1 MIGKNN
7 SVFVHLKTDVP
18 SLISIH
24 CIAHKLELG
33 FQDTIKDVK
42 LFEDAK
48 EMLKGIWKYYKYSC
62 KAVREIKELA
72 DMMGERTYRAVKAD
86 GSRWIPHLERALKVF
101 LTKNYKL
108 VVTHFQHAS
117 QAKDSSA
124 KMQGRATNC
133 GKKLT
138 RYLLVKFLHLLL
150 LLDIVQQVRKVS
162 LVFQREEGTIA
173 LVQDKINALNA
184 SLEALKTRPGEHLRS
199 LEGSVDA
206 HNRFND
212 IVLSKKDTDDASFL
226 TTRDTLIDLAKQYI
240 SSRFSNFNDN
250 SVLKAAASITEP
262 LLWPEDRAALLVYR
276 EDHLDYLINHSDHLI
291 TGPTVAFNELTCK
304 DEWLELKLHYHRGGL
319 RLSAKKFWQE
329 LFTNP
334 HYSARFPNLL
344 VLIELCLVIP
354 IQTACCERSNS
365 CLNRIMTDFRSSL
378 DVSTVDALMFVSLN
392 GPDHAEY
399 NATRAVVHS
408 GQRLRRPEIMDT

>member
-1 MIGKNN
+1 MTDGTADVGTREVEDVYVRFLENGVPVSKFAGLKECHNAKATGITEAIKEVLNEIDDNWKQKLVCLGSDGASVMIRTNN
-7 SVFVHLKTDVP
+7 SVYFHLKTDVP

-42 LFEDAK
+42 LLQDAK
-48 EMLKGIWKYYKYSC
+48 EMLPGIWKYYKYSC
-62 KAVREIKELA
+62 KAVRQIKELA
-72 DMMGERTYRAVKAD
+72 DMMGERAYKAVKAD
-86 GSRWIPHLERALKVF
+86 GSRWIPHLERALKLF

-138 RYLLVKFLHLLL
+138 RYLFLKFLHLLL

-173 LVQDKINALNA
+173 LVQDKINALNI
-184 SLEALKTRPGEHLRS
+184 SVEALKTRPGEHLRS

-212 IVLSKKDTDDASFL
+212 SF
-226 TTRDTLIDLAKQYI
+226 
-240 SSRFSNFNDN
+240 
-250 SVLKAAASITEP
+250 VKA
-262 LLWPEDRAALLVYR
+262 R
-276 EDHLDYLINHSDHLI
+276 H
-291 TGPTVAFNELTCK
+291 
-304 DEWLELKLHYHRGGL
+304 
-319 RLSAKKFWQE
+319 
-329 LFTNP
+329 
-334 HYSARFPNLL
+334 
-344 VLIELCLVIP
+344 
-354 IQTACCERSNS
+354 
-365 CLNRIMTDFRSSL
+365 
-378 DVSTVDALMFVSLN
+378 
-392 GPDHAEY
+392 
-399 NATRAVVHS
+399 
-408 GQRLRRPEIMDT
+408 

>member
-7 SVFVHLKTDVP
+7 IVFVHLKTDVP

-72 DMMGERTYRAVKAD
+72 DMMGERAYKAVKAD

-173 LVQDKINALNA
+173 LVQDKINALNI
-184 SLEALKTRPGEHLRS
+184 SVEALKTRPRRTP
-199 LEGSVDA
+199 A
-206 HNRFND
+206 
-212 IVLSKKDTDDASFL
+212 
-226 TTRDTLIDLAKQYI
+226 
-240 SSRFSNFNDN
+240 
-250 SVLKAAASITEP
+250 IT
-262 LLWPEDRAALLVYR
+262 
-276 EDHLDYLINHSDHLI
+276 
-291 TGPTVAFNELTCK
+291 
-304 DEWLELKLHYHRGGL
+304 
-319 RLSAKKFWQE
+319 
-329 LFTNP
+329 
-334 HYSARFPNLL
+334 
-344 VLIELCLVIP
+344 
-354 IQTACCERSNS
+354 
-365 CLNRIMTDFRSSL
+365 
-378 DVSTVDALMFVSLN
+378 
-392 GPDHAEY
+392 
-399 NATRAVVHS
+399 
-408 GQRLRRPEIMDT
+408 